1 MAQSTQDLIR
11 SGAAAVSSGKEVT
24 SDNIEIGGSEPSNLL
39 TDMDSE
45 DSVLRAENSTVDS
58 SPIESSESPESEQ
71 DQSAESEGEAA
82 TSQATS
88 DSKKASSSSS
98 KETITVTDEKGRRKI
113 EIDLNDKEQVKKYVQ
128 MAYGA
133 RKWQAERDQALT
145 SRKQLESEL
154 AQVKQNWDTLEKA
167 FQEGGE
173 EAVVDLIA
181 GKRGAYQEKIKQRIM
196 REEFLRNAS
205 PEEVEA
211 LKAKEAAEKSA
222 KELEKIRK
230 ENEEFRQKMAA
241 EKEQAELRS
250 LESTVHPVFNKY
262 RFAEKLGS
270 ADDEQMFDEML
281 WNTALKRLEP
291 YEEKGLA
298 LTPELV
304 EREFSVVAKSIR
316 SRIGLQ
322 AEKKAAKVIEQKKK
336 EATENVQATVKSGYK
351 TGALDKEAG
360 DLLNSGNLTGL
371 LKGWNKYGSV
381 FNGGKK

>member
-1 MAQSTQDLIR
+1 MAQSTADLLR
-11 SGAAAVSSGKEVT
+11 SGIGAVASGKEVT
-24 SDNIEIGGSEPSNLL
+24 VENIESGGSEPSNLL
-39 TDMDSE
+39 TDLDSE
-45 DSVLRAENSTVDS
+45 DSVLRAENSTVDKS
-58 SPIESSESPESEQ
+58 AIEGSDTDE
-71 DQSAESEGEAA
+71 DQSSASEEGSANPEA
-82 TSQATS
+82 TSQAG
-88 DSKKASSSSS
+88 KKASSSSV
-98 KETITVTDEKGRRKI
+98 KESITITDDKGRRKI
-113 EIDLNDKEQVKKYVQ
+113 EVDLNDKEQVKKYVQ

-154 AQVKQNWDTLEKA
+154 AQVKSNWDTLEKA

-181 GKRGAYQEKIKQRIM
+181 GKRGAYQEKIVQRM
-196 REEFLRNAS
+196 KREEFLRDAS

-211 LKAKEAAEKSA
+211 LRAKEAAERST

-230 ENEEFRQKMAA
+230 ENEEFRKNMAA

-250 LESTVHPVFNKY
+250 LESTVHPVFGKY
-262 RFAEKLGS
+262 RFAEKLGN

-291 YEEKGLA
+291 YEEKGLS

-304 EREFSVVAKSIR
+304 EREFAVVAKSIR
-316 SRIGLQ
+316 NRIGLQ

-336 EATENVQATVKSGYK
+336 EATENVQSAVKSGYK

-360 DLLNSGNLTGL
+360 DMLNSGNLTGL